1 MLRFGKDN
9 NIDKIKQLKEVHDLT
24 NVKLKNIATRFFQDS
39 DQADDAVQ
47 ETYIRIYKKL
57 PITFE
62 NTNKTIAWASR
73 ICHNIC
79 IDIYR
84 KKTRDKKLFQ
94 NLAYDF
100 QKKSNFELDSYNKFE
115 NMVLQEIIEKVLLDL
130 DSKERMIYI
139 MYAFS
144 GLTLLE
150 IEEICKKKQS
160 SIRSIIRKVNQ
171 KIARTAY
178 EEGFNH

>member
-9 NIDKIKQLKEVHDLT
+9 NVDKIKQLKEIHDLT
-24 NVKLKNIATRFFQDS
+24 FLKLKNIGTRFFQDT

-57 PITFE
+57 PLDFE
-62 NTNKTIAWASR
+62 SSAKIIAWSTR

-84 KKTRDKKLFQ
+84 KKARDKKLFK

-100 QKKSNFELDSYNKFE
+100 QKQSDSEGDGYNKFE
-115 NMVLQEIIEKVLLDL
+115 NMVLQEVIEKVLSEI
-130 DSKERMIYI
+130 DSKERMIYV

-144 GLTLLE
+144 GLTLNE

-160 SIRSIIRKVNQ
+160 GIRSIIRKVNQ
-171 KIARTAY
+171 KIARIAY